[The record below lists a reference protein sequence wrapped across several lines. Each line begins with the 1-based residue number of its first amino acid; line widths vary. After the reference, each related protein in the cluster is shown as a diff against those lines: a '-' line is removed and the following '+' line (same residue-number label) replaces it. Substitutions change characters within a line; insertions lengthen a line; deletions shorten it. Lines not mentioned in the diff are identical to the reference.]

1 MARPGMARRGLGK
14 SRRGIIIIIK
24 GTSRMLIK
32 IADINISG
40 GTQPRE
46 EIKTWA
52 SMARANR

>member
-1 MARPGMARRGLGK
+1 
-14 SRRGIIIIIK
+14 
-24 GTSRMLIK
+24 MLIK